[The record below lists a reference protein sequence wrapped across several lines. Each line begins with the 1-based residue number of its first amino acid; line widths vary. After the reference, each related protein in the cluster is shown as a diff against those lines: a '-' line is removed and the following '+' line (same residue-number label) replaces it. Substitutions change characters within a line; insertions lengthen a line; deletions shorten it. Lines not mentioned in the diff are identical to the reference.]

1 MSRFDSEFNKFLNL
15 FNLINLL
22 DGQTPMEIING
33 KINLTTPCNSDC
45 HCSGFSYT
53 PVCWEETGDT
63 FFNPCVASCNA
74 YSKENKV
81 KAFIKLFSSHF

>member
-1 MSRFDSEFNKFLNL
+1 
-15 FNLINLL
+15 
-22 DGQTPMEIING
+22 MEIING

-81 KAFIKLFSSHF
+81 QTFIKLFTSHFLMSRLHFSFITNASVHERLREQVC